1 VTMVPLLYA
10 ALDVS
15 AEYCQP
21 HPDVVVI
28 IVRLLGGYTYP
39 PVHPPSPAA
48 QQQVNTVLCYHCR
61 YVLPGLRVVCLT
73 P

>member
-1 VTMVPLLYA
+1 MMRVSSTVRTGVTMVPLLYA

-28 IVRLLGGYTYP
+28 IVRLL
-39 PVHPPSPAA
+39 A
-48 QQQVNTVLCYHCR
+48 
-61 YVLPGLRVVCLT
+61 
-73 P
+73 